1 MAFKGIGEQS
11 KSKVYLFLLLIDNIF
26 MIIEKSITNRVVYN
40 KYNYALKKTFS
51 RSLAFGAGST
61 FTMIN

>member
-11 KSKVYLFLLLIDNIF
+11 GSKVYLFLLVIDNIF
-26 MIIEKSITNRVVYN
+26 VIIEKSISNRVFYN
-40 KYNYALKKTFS
+40 KYNYEFNKTFS
-51 RSLAFGAGST
+51 SSLAFGAGST